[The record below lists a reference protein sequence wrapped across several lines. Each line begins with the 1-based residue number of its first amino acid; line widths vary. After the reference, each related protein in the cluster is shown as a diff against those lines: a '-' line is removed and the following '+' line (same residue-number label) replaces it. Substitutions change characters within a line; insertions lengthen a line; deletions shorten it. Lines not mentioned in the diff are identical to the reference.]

1 MVNPRRKIEKV
12 RMEELSQS
20 FNITP
25 MVRNMV
31 QLQESISMRRPV
43 CVMGAKSAGRR
54 DYEELWKSL
63 NL

>member
-1 MVNPRRKIEKV
+1 
-12 RMEELSQS
+12 
-20 FNITP
+20 